1 MTVKIL
7 NKMMRMYQMR
17 NETECTLYSA
27 VLVTSFRGCVRHT
40 RLTVQLC
47 CKCSTTFL
55 LYCCI
60 VFLFIVFDGDGDG
73 DGGDVAMVLV

>member
-7 NKMMRMYQMR
+7 IKMMRMYQMR
-17 NETECTLYSA
+17 NENECTLYSA
-27 VLVTSFRGCVRHT
+27 VLVTSFRGCIRHT

-60 VFLFIVFDGDGDG
+60 VFLFIVVDGDG